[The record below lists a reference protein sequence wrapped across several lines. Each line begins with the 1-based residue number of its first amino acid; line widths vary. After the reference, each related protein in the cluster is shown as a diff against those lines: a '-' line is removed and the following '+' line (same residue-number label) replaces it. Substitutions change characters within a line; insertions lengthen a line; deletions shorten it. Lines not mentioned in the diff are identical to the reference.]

1 MYTYTPY
8 IDYVYST
15 YSYLLKAQVTK
26 KFLEFSVKAEKAQTI
41 KTALHFHEFIAI
53 STIFYD
59 LHCGQSS
66 ISTCSVV
73 KTSKGQG
80 QLISFSSQL
89 VLALNVLH

>member
-41 KTALHFHEFIAI
+41 KTALHFH
-53 STIFYD
+53 SNFYD
-59 LHCGQSS
+59 FL
-66 ISTCSVV
+66 
-73 KTSKGQG
+73 
-80 QLISFSSQL
+80 
-89 VLALNVLH
+89 

>member
-1 MYTYTPY
+1 MYSIYSY
-8 IDYVYST
+8 ILILYIYST

-73 KTSKGQG
+73 KTHQARDKVS
-80 QLISFSSQL
+80 
-89 VLALNVLH
+89 